1 LTLENVTSIHYKAF
15 KGCAM
20 LKSVTIPDSVTEIL
34 GYSYSGDCGAFQG
47 CTNLKTVTFGK
58 KLNTIGK
65 EAFKGCTSLTAID
78 IPDNVTAIEVNAFSG
93 TSLNSATVR
102 SKICTI
108 ADGKMTLPVTQDGT
122 IYGLADSYVQQYA
135 ETNGYTFAL
144 AGDQPVTPPVSSGED
159 AYDAGDLDGN
169 GVVNSMDAAIILQY
183 AAEAGAGSFT
193 GTMTEYLKEKGY
205 RS

>member
-1 LTLENVTSIHYKAF
+1 
-15 KGCAM
+15 M
-20 LKSVTIPDSVTEIL
+20 TEIL
-34 GYSYSGDCGAFQG
+34 GYSYSSDCGAFQG

-65 EAFKGCTSLTAID
+65 EAFKGCTGLTAID

-93 TSLNSATVR
+93 TSLTSATVR

-108 ADGKMTLPVTQDGT
+108 ADGKTTLPVMENGT
-122 IYGLADSYVQQYA
+122 IYGLADSYAQQYA
-135 ETNGYTFAL
+135 ETNGYAFEL
-144 AGDQPVTPPVSSGED
+144 AGDPPVESTDPVGTD
-159 AYDAGDLDGN
+159 TYDAGDLDGN
-169 GVVNSMDAAIILQY
+169 GTVNAMDAAIILQY
-183 AAEAGAGSFT
+183 AAETGSGKFN